1 MKETLQALVD
11 KANEKIKNDP
21 KYYEKLKNVNKT
33 ITITFDNE
41 KTYHFKVEN
50 GHVTNP
56 EEGSVPADIEVNVSS
71 ENFKKI
77 LNKEMNAMDAY
88 LNKKIIIKSSLM
100 DKLLLSDLLK

>member
-1 MKETLQALVD
+1 MKETLQELVD
-11 KANEKIKNDP
+11 KANNKIKDDP
-21 KYYEKLKNVNKT
+21 KYADKLKNVNKT
-33 ITITFDNE
+33 ITITFDDKE
-41 KTYHFKVEN
+41 TYHFKVEN
-50 GHVTNP
+50 GHITNP
-56 EEGSVPADIEVNVSS
+56 EEGKVPADIEVSVSS